1 MADKT
6 GTHPDPPTASVEA
19 NERRLPPIQ
28 QYWINRL
35 IRARRERG
43 DTRHIRDMLEFA
55 GYPAETIA
63 AAERWAESNPIA
75 EPRILHLRNYLD
87 PELCQRLI
95 DDGDISAIQAGSVT
109 EQRGSTLSQVKSEAR
124 IVDALPWRR
133 RLKDAIMLI
142 QSICREQVNAFFGT
156 SIAQFEYPGLYR
168 YRPGGHYEA
177 HVDADA
183 KNSATGCWYRQ
194 HPRDFSL
201 VIYLNDAFSGGN
213 LVFDN
218 FGVSIR
224 PGLGDVVCFPSDFRY
239 IHAAKPVSE
248 GERFCMVT
256 WLQTHDSVPVPYREE
271 GLATRFVVG

>member
-43 DTRHIRDMLEFA
+43 DTGHIRDMLEFA
-55 GYPAETIA
+55 GYPAENIA
-63 AAERWAESNPIA
+63 AAERWAELTPIV

-95 DDGDISAIQAGSVT
+95 DDGDTNACVSGLVSEESELTVH
-109 EQRGSTLSQVKSEAR
+109 GVKSEGR
-124 IVDALPWRR
+124 VVDALPWRQC
-133 RLKDAIMLI
+133 LKDAIMLI
-142 QSICREQVNAFFGT
+142 QSICREQVNAFFGA

-248 GERFCMVT
+248 GERFCITT
-256 WLQTHDSVPVPYREE
+256 WLRTPGSLPAPYQMEPKV
-271 GLATRFVVG
+271 LYFVVD